1 MLLAAAPAGAAPT
14 LVVDADSGQV
24 LHQREAGRPWYPA
37 SVTKLMTTYVA
48 LSRIREGR
56 AWPETIVTFSD
67 NAVAQSPSKMGFKAG
82 TQITLENALRM
93 LMVKSA
99 NDVAVAIAETLGG
112 SVAGFAADMN
122 AYARRLGM
130 SGSNFVNPHGLP
142 DAEQYTTARDM
153 AVLTR
158 ALIHEFPQ
166 AEALFRIPAIQLGK
180 IKMRN
185 HNALLHRYEG
195 TDGMKTGFICASGF
209 NVVVT
214 ATRGG
219 KRLIAVVFGG
229 TTANERNETAAAL
242 LEQGF
247 QPRFSLFESASSV
260 DSIANSGGGPVSISE
275 MVCGK
280 GRKQA
285 EDTDDDEPAGT
296 AVPRTSSDPDDIYA
310 TIHGDRPAA
319 ARASAA
325 AASATG
331 AAAAK
336 SAKPA
341 RPSLLGP
348 VVIRPAVPVYTGPA
362 RGDTMLAGIAPS
374 PAPATLM
381 AARRINPD
389 GRAVAAS
396 VAAGGAPLPLTKPM
410 TPAVPNLSAYAPTAG
425 TGSVPVPRPRP
436 RAN

>member
-1 MLLAAAPAGAAPT
+1 MLLAAAPAGAAPAL
-14 LVVDADSGQV
+14 LVEADSGQV
-24 LHQREAGRPWYPA
+24 LQQREAGRPWYPA

-48 LSRIREGR
+48 LARIRDGR

-99 NDVAVAIAETLGG
+99 NDVAVAVAETLGG

-122 AYARRLGM
+122 AYAQRLGM

-185 HNALLHRYEG
+185 HNALLHRYDG

-229 TTANERNETAAAL
+229 ATANERNETAAAL
-242 LEQGF
+242 LEKGF
-247 QPRFSLFESASSV
+247 QPRFSLFESSSSV
-260 DSIANSGGGPVSISE
+260 ESISNTGGGPANISDV
-275 MVCGK
+275 VCGK

-285 EDTDDDEPAGT
+285 EDTDDEPAGA
-296 AVPRTSSDPDDIYA
+296 AVPRTTSDPDDIYA
-310 TIHGDRPAA
+310 TIRGDR
-319 ARASAA
+319 SA
-325 AASATG
+325 AASANAAGAG
-331 AAAAK
+331 AA
-336 SAKPA
+336 KPGKVA

-348 VVIRPAVPVYTGPA
+348 VVIRPAVPVYVGPA
-362 RGDTMLAGIAPS
+362 RGDTLLAGIAS
-374 PAPATLM
+374 TPATL
-381 AARRINPD
+381 AAAPRRLNPD

-396 VAAGGAPLPLTKPM
+396 VAAGGAPLPLTKPI
-410 TPAVPNLSAYAPTAG
+410 TPAIPNLSAYAPGGGTA
-425 TGSVPVPRPRP
+425 SVPVPRPRP
-436 RAN
+436 RSN